1 MDAKDFKKY
10 LAGLGIAGLVAG
22 SSVIAADAPKD
33 AGKTESTPKSATTE
47 SALKSAPAKT
57 GCGGAKTDSPKSS

>member
-1 MDAKDFKKY
+1 MDSKDLKKY

-33 AGKTESTPKSATTE
+33 AGKTESAVKSATTE
-47 SALKSAPAKT
+47 STLKSAPVKT
-57 GCGGAKTDSPKSS
+57 GCGGSKKDAPKSS